1 MDETTRNVKARHLKF
16 GIGKHHR
23 KYWFNDDPV
32 KTLHANTLTA
42 SIPYGEQFF
51 IACVLPHVKNIKDK
65 KLRRDAIQF
74 AKQELNHSKEH
85 YRLYLKTVKP
95 HYPKLKVKHNLYQKL
110 FQGVA
115 LLVGSKT
122 RLAMVAAMEHFT
134 AVTGE
139 LYIREPELLGG
150 IDERIYLLWQWHFIE
165 EVEHKAVAFDILKSV
180 SNNYFIRATGFLL
193 AASFLMIGFSSAY
206 WHMAIKD
213 KLHLKASFYRK
224 SYQFFWGKKG
234 LIRRL
239 CWPYL
244 RYLSPTFHPNQV
256 PSSSQQQQ
264 LIEQLLL
271 VEQQLKMPLPQEK

>member
-1 MDETTRNVKARHLKF
+1 MDQTTRNVKARHLKF

-51 IACVLPHVKNIKDK
+51 IACVLPHVKSIKDK

-115 LLVGSKT
+115 LLVGSKV

-150 IDERIYLLWQWHFIE
+150 IDERIFLLWQWHFIE

-180 SNNYFIRATGFLL
+180 SNNYFIRATGFFL

-206 WHMAIKD
+206 WHMAIAD
-213 KLHLKASFYRK
+213 KLYLKASFYRK

-239 CWPYL
+239 CLPYL
-244 RYLSPTFHPNQV
+244 RYLAPSFHPNQI
-256 PSSSQQQQ
+256 PSVNQHQH
-264 LIEQLLL
+264 LIDQLL
-271 VEQQLKMPLPQEK
+271 VIEQQLKLAMPQEK